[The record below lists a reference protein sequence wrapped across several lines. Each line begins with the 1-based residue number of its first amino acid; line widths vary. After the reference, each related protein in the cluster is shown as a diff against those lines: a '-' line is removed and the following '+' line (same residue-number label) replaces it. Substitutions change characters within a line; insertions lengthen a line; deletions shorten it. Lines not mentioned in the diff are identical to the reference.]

1 MSGGGIIMTGGLVTN
16 SVITKCRIERDSSG
30 YNKGEGIYITGGRV
44 SGCTFIANNASSGYS
59 NGQGLQMDT
68 GGTVE
73 NCIFTSHTATPLM
86 FSAGTV
92 RNCLIYGNSSTST
105 ADNSNNRKT
114 GGVFMS
120 GGRLYNCTIVAN
132 SNASVTK
139 GSAGLRMTGGTAVNN
154 IVWGNTSEDGS
165 VGVTIA
171 AGSTFTTN
179 LVDAAISSSGM
190 ATGIIVSAQ
199 SPFKRVETGDN
210 AIWAGVADATDI
222 AGNPRI
228 IPRRGV
234 VDVGCYES
242 PLPPATVI
250 FFK

>member
-1 MSGGGIIMTGGLVTN
+1 MN
-16 SVITKCRIERDSSG
+16 R
-30 YNKGEGIYITGGRV
+30 
-44 SGCTFIANNASSGYS
+44 A
-59 NGQGLQMDT
+59 
-68 GGTVE
+68 
-73 NCIFTSHTATPLM
+73 TS
-86 FSAGTV
+86 FF
-92 RNCLIYGNSSTST
+92 
-105 ADNSNNRKT
+105 KT

-132 SNASVTK
+132 RNSSSTK
-139 GSAGLRMTGGTAVNN
+139 GSAGLRITGGTAVNN

-165 VGVTIA
+165 PSVTIA
-171 AGSTFTTN
+171 TGGTFTTN
-179 LVDAAISSSGM
+179 LVDAAISSAG
-190 ATGIIVSAQ
+190 TEVGTVVYTP
-199 SPFKRVETGDN
+199 SPFRRAAAGDYRLAAGSRAVDIGDN

>member
-1 MSGGGIIMTGGLVTN
+1 MN
-16 SVITKCRIERDSSG
+16 R
-30 YNKGEGIYITGGRV
+30 
-44 SGCTFIANNASSGYS
+44 A
-59 NGQGLQMDT
+59 
-68 GGTVE
+68 
-73 NCIFTSHTATPLM
+73 TS
-86 FSAGTV
+86 FF
-92 RNCLIYGNSSTST
+92 
-105 ADNSNNRKT
+105 KT

-132 SNASVTK
+132 RNSSSTK

-179 LVDAAISSSGM
+179 LVDAAISSAG
-190 ATGIIVSAQ
+190 TEVGTVVSTP
-199 SPFKRVETGDN
+199 SPFKRVEAGDYRLAAGSRAIGIGDN

-228 IPRRGV
+228 FPRRGV

-242 PLPPATVI
+242 QQPPATI
-250 FFK
+250 LFLK

>member
-1 MSGGGIIMTGGLVTN
+1 MT
-16 SVITKCRIERDSSG
+16 
-30 YNKGEGIYITGGRV
+30 EGDAV
-44 SGCTFIANNASSGYS
+44 
-59 NGQGLQMDT
+59 
-68 GGTVE
+68 VE
-73 NCIFTSHTATPLM
+73 NCVFTGHAATPLM
-86 FSAGTV
+86 FASGTV
-92 RNCLIYGNSSTST
+92 RNCLIYGNRST
-105 ADNSNNRKT
+105 ATDNANNRKT

-132 SNASVTK
+132 RNSSSTK

-199 SPFKRVETGDN
+199 SPFKRVETGDYRLAVGSRAVDIGDN

-242 PLPPATVI
+242 PLPLASEWI
-250 FFK
+250 